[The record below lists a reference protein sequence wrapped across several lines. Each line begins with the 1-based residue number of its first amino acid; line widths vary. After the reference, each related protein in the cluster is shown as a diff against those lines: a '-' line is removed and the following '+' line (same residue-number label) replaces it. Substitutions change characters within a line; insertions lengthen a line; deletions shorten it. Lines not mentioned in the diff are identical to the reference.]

1 MRPSE
6 LFSGARAVPVAL
18 GLTPKLQALRAKADG
33 EAKDESIPLWQPL
46 AKAPEASNVWHHQQ
60 VQDLILKFW
69 DLYRK
74 DEDNTISEDD
84 FSFLILRF
92 LRIFL
97 PGLKEDEEQRLCQN
111 CWQEASAGRRR
122 LSFVGFFPYIVRLVQ
137 SWTDSNDPNDYVVFL
152 QNLLDRCTCFQ
163 VGQNGEELVF
173 PKRLVTFRAAQRGDD
188 LGDGYNDFMECV
200 ELVCSGTL
208 EEAKVE
214 LQFEVQHGINFHS
227 GFFEEQFEA
236 PNEPF
241 RRVWMELSHI
251 WPLGY
256 AALLAIRTL
265 RDQPPMTLDCS
276 GKKGDLMQAALET
289 LRSEAASQVVCQV
302 EDGKVL
308 CGQSDFT
315 AQQFFGAVVNEG
327 MISASF
333 VMKPDRGSFM
343 HKLSDVRKH
352 LLLPQSNAHL
362 AAESMGTA
370 KPQQVLPT
378 FPDLLSGAVVVDPS
392 TALAKPEETE
402 SLLESGSLRSISDM
416 YIVSKILRLPATDNA
431 LEEPLPEEVPQAIYD
446 AFTAQFPASS
456 SGADQDLINLARTS
470 PLVLWIFGQCDV
482 SGDYKTEVC
491 RRLAEKMQLQW
502 LQPNYVLELATKTPE
517 KFRSPLQR
525 RCVEQLQRGM
535 VVSLKDALRL
545 TMEMMASALCKT
557 NGYILDF
564 PAVSPEEIQEVSEF
578 FEQVQDLSGK
588 TEVPWGEV
596 LQDSLELPPLAPEP
610 EPPKPPVEEEEEVPA
625 EGDGGDGD
633 PATDD
638 AAVVEAPAE
647 AEADPVSADAEASA
661 DAPADGEGEG
671 GEGEVKEPVAPVPE
685 APKPNCWANVLPRRM
700 VILSMEKDELG
711 EWRLQT
717 LKKKQ
722 EEKDRIRRELEEAGE
737 EVPEEEE
744 EEPEELQQLPED
756 EEEQQA
762 LFDKMAGDQ
771 LRTMA
776 PYVPLKSL
784 EPPKRLPAENPESNL
799 EPETIDRQALKQG
812 EIKAV
817 EAMRR
822 SCPLP
827 LLSLQMDGRPP
838 EMAAELLEV
847 FTGPC
852 GHRVPLPVQL
862 EGGGEA
868 KELLRLNLE
877 PAQASRLWSPWRLHC
892 PVSLY
897 EKQLTPGV
905 EEFAVDYA
913 GYVFLFASEEKLQRF
928 RQWPKRFLTEMPC
941 INAPGLTLGF
951 VLLSPASF
959 RANAL
964 SHRLRDV
971 YGFNIINV
979 LDLLQRALK
988 QPPMPEEVPEEGTV
1002 PIPLET
1008 EPYLLATE
1016 YQDLR
1021 QGKTVSTS
1029 TFLRLIAKEL
1039 GIEKNLALIQKQAE
1053 ALEEVKKLLEEA
1065 QAAGN
1070 DPPEGITLD
1079 DEGQPVVNLEEPLA
1093 TPTKGYV
1100 LQGFP
1105 ESAEQLEALKQ
1116 RLGLVPDQVLLLK
1129 PMGEEAPETLEILQ
1143 KHGLEDQPLQPIL
1156 ETQLA
1161 SFEGLS
1167 AVEGLKISEV
1177 ALETSEEEQFVQ
1189 IRKHIDPFYEVVEA
1203 ENMAAEIP
1211 DPEEWTPPEED
1222 PEDGAE
1228 PEERPVISWGTCGPY
1243 CPVTL
1248 KEQRWLYPGQKDFQH
1263 VYRNVVFAVGN
1274 EKASE
1279 AFVREPVA
1287 YVEAEPV
1294 LPPPRILVTGP
1305 TGSGVAKQ
1313 CEMLGQVYK
1322 IPVLKLEEIW
1332 RQKVEKRLTLVK
1344 EARKAAMKKEALEQ
1358 SMLEDDKPLFP
1369 EGWMPPEE
1377 VPDDG
1382 EELQE
1387 EAPPEPEEDGLD
1399 DEQREELFVMAMK
1412 DTLGPHC
1419 GACILDGTWFGDLN
1433 DEEMAEEIKTA
1444 RSLQNLLVKA
1454 QRLPD
1459 FTLVLKCKNDFAAK
1473 NTFDFDT
1480 IDREYE
1486 ARLADYKAQVAA
1498 AEAKEEDPP
1507 EPPEGLVVDE
1517 TEEKESDRVKA
1528 RFLETKATQQ
1538 QALKDMM
1545 EVFQAS
1551 RAPLQ
1556 KVPSDR
1562 GDVPTHKAIRCLCRP
1577 FVEQRGSLLLRHQL
1591 TKVSPYKAKD
1601 QLQRGL
1607 LQSSS
1612 FGNASPTVLDAPN
1625 FPNQTPGVRLQNR
1638 IYYPQSESE
1647 LTQFM
1652 QDPALYLKNPGPSPV
1667 QVSPAIS
1674 VVGSPLSGKTCLAR
1688 QLAERT
1694 GAIYI
1699 SVSEA
1704 LTSLMFEAVPCQ
1716 LSKDIRSA
1724 LQAGQRVPDALVI
1737 QAIRFRL
1744 LSPEVLQHGWVL
1756 DDFPCT
1762 KAQAEGL
1769 SACGIVPHRVFMLLA
1784 PEAVIYSRAAELKKA
1799 SMEGQE
1805 LQQELALQRERLEGF
1820 RSLSPALRI
1829 FYSTVF
1835 ENVRDIDASR
1845 SKWAI
1850 FDRALQETTLSVRER
1865 LTYYRRT
1872 ANSLATRVKGMCF
1885 TSVRLE
1891 NVSPWKHYCPV
1902 TLSLRNELVP
1912 SYDRSCAVEYHAKVY
1927 WMATE
1932 EYAELFTEDPEAFLQ
1947 VPLPA
1952 NLPRLLDDGE
1962 RARKAEARAELK
1974 DFCPV
1979 TLVETG
1985 KLVKASAFHL
1995 VEYNQNLFRF
2005 ASREAAMKFM
2015 RQPLRYRTA
2024 KLPRK
2029 LPPEVSKEEREASH
2043 LLSCL
2048 VKGKDGRGLQ
2058 ASDMVTYM
2066 QASVA
2071 ELICQGLVECGERR
2085 PLFPG
2090 KGPEESALLCLSR
2103 FLRARNPLNTEMYA
2117 GTMNEER
2124 EDFLKGCALPSDLK
2138 EMTEKKMS
2146 PDYAWTSTE
2155 NAKFQELCARFD
2167 EVFPQRS

>member
-1 MRPSE
+1 
-6 LFSGARAVPVAL
+6 
-18 GLTPKLQALRAKADG
+18 
-33 EAKDESIPLWQPL
+33 
-46 AKAPEASNVWHHQQ
+46 
-60 VQDLILKFW
+60 
-69 DLYRK
+69 
-74 DEDNTISEDD
+74 
-84 FSFLILRF
+84 
-92 LRIFL
+92 
-97 PGLKEDEEQRLCQN
+97 
-111 CWQEASAGRRR
+111 
-122 LSFVGFFPYIVRLVQ
+122 
-137 SWTDSNDPNDYVVFL
+137 
-152 QNLLDRCTCFQ
+152 
-163 VGQNGEELVF
+163 
-173 PKRLVTFRAAQRGDD
+173 
-188 LGDGYNDFMECV
+188 
-200 ELVCSGTL
+200 
-208 EEAKVE
+208 
-214 LQFEVQHGINFHS
+214 
-227 GFFEEQFEA
+227 
-236 PNEPF
+236 
-241 RRVWMELSHI
+241 
-251 WPLGY
+251 
-256 AALLAIRTL
+256 
-265 RDQPPMTLDCS
+265 
-276 GKKGDLMQAALET
+276 
-289 LRSEAASQVVCQV
+289 
-302 EDGKVL
+302 
-308 CGQSDFT
+308 
-315 AQQFFGAVVNEG
+315 
-327 MISASF
+327 
-333 VMKPDRGSFM
+333 
-343 HKLSDVRKH
+343 
-352 LLLPQSNAHL
+352 
-362 AAESMGTA
+362 MG
-370 KPQQVLPT
+370 
-378 FPDLLSGAVVVDPS
+378 GHS
-392 TALAKPEETE
+392 TAWDEHQV
-402 SLLESGSLRSISDM
+402 D
-416 YIVSKILRLPATDNA
+416 
-431 LEEPLPEEVPQAIYD
+431 
-446 AFTAQFPASS
+446 QF
-456 SGADQDLINLARTS
+456 L
-470 PLVLWIFGQCDV
+470 
-482 SGDYKTEVC
+482 
-491 RRLAEKMQLQW
+491 
-502 LQPNYVLELATKTPE
+502 
-517 KFRSPLQR
+517 
-525 RCVEQLQRGM
+525 
-535 VVSLKDALRL
+535 
-545 TMEMMASALCKT
+545 
-557 NGYILDF
+557 
-564 PAVSPEEIQEVSEF
+564 
-578 FEQVQDLSGK
+578 
-588 TEVPWGEV
+588 
-596 LQDSLELPPLAPEP
+596 DSLELPPLAPEP

-647 AEADPVSADAEASA
+647 AEADPVSADVEASA

-964 SHRLRDV
+964 SHSLRDV

-1002 PIPLET
+1002 PIPVET

-1652 QDPALYLKNPGPSPV
+1652 QDPALYLKNPGTSGLGVIFSCLKKDHYFPDRQRSKLSASAMERQSSQQLDLPDPWSPKSPKNPPAELSAARMTAITMERQVSGLSQLPNLPALKQPLKIDLLRAEFRQIGYIRLAEQKFAARVFFEFMFKDAALKEELLIDMNVEQASWNPHHGSPPPARWYAQHISWLNALEPPHVLWNKIIKSGNDLRFSIEVHGEFVVRFECYDFPIDIQSLSVLLEFQLADEGISPV
-1667 QVSPAIS
+1667 EISTEHTQDVDVNRQNFAWSNEYELGLSMSVGIAKRRALSTRTYPHVVFSAWVLRNPFYFLVNVALPNLLFAAMAGLQFFVDVNLVADRASISLTLLLVCASYFQFSSSLVPRLGYLTILDKHSLWCIFLVIIMVFWVGIIKMVRYHTELVDFIAATCFAIIWLLSHIWFLTRLWRSRLRSRHRLERPSSVDSHLKSVQCRKNSGIFYPVSPRPS
-1674 VVGSPLSGKTCLAR
+1674 VDDTDDSP
-1688 QLAERT
+1688 
-1694 GAIYI
+1694 
-1699 SVSEA
+1699 
-1704 LTSLMFEAVPCQ
+1704 
-1716 LSKDIRSA
+1716 
-1724 LQAGQRVPDALVI
+1724 
-1737 QAIRFRL
+1737 
-1744 LSPEVLQHGWVL
+1744 
-1756 DDFPCT
+1756 
-1762 KAQAEGL
+1762 
-1769 SACGIVPHRVFMLLA
+1769 
-1784 PEAVIYSRAAELKKA
+1784 
-1799 SMEGQE
+1799 
-1805 LQQELALQRERLEGF
+1805 
-1820 RSLSPALRI
+1820 
-1829 FYSTVF
+1829 
-1835 ENVRDIDASR
+1835 
-1845 SKWAI
+1845 
-1850 FDRALQETTLSVRER
+1850 
-1865 LTYYRRT
+1865 
-1872 ANSLATRVKGMCF
+1872 
-1885 TSVRLE
+1885 
-1891 NVSPWKHYCPV
+1891 
-1902 TLSLRNELVP
+1902 
-1912 SYDRSCAVEYHAKVY
+1912 KV
-1927 WMATE
+1927 
-1932 EYAELFTEDPEAFLQ
+1932 
-1947 VPLPA
+1947 
-1952 NLPRLLDDGE
+1952 
-1962 RARKAEARAELK
+1962 
-1974 DFCPV
+1974 
-1979 TLVETG
+1979 VET
-1985 KLVKASAFHL
+1985 
-1995 VEYNQNLFRF
+1995 
-2005 ASREAAMKFM
+2005 
-2015 RQPLRYRTA
+2015 
-2024 KLPRK
+2024 
-2029 LPPEVSKEEREASH
+2029 
-2043 LLSCL
+2043 
-2048 VKGKDGRGLQ
+2048 
-2058 ASDMVTYM
+2058 
-2066 QASVA
+2066 
-2071 ELICQGLVECGERR
+2071 
-2085 PLFPG
+2085 
-2090 KGPEESALLCLSR
+2090 
-2103 FLRARNPLNTEMYA
+2103 
-2117 GTMNEER
+2117 
-2124 EDFLKGCALPSDLK
+2124 
-2138 EMTEKKMS
+2138 
-2146 PDYAWTSTE
+2146 AW
-2155 NAKFQELCARFD
+2155 Q
-2167 EVFPQRS
+2167 